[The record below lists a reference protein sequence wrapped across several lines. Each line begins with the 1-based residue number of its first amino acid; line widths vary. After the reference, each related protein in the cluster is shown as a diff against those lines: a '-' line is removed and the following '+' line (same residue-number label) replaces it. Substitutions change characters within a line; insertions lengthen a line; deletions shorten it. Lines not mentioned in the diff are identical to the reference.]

1 MLEDDLI
8 RMSNLQSFQ
17 EIGHCY
23 TTRKGGVS
31 TGVFESMNPS
41 FTRGDQ
47 VDSVRENFEILAK
60 KLGVSVSD
68 FVLADQTHTTNVA
81 VVNAE
86 DKGNGITKPL
96 PYKDVDGLVTNCRGV
111 VLMTYYAD
119 CVPLYFYDPVHHA
132 IGMSHAGW
140 RGTVNNM
147 VASTV
152 KTMQDAFGTKAQEL
166 VCAIGPCICQ
176 DCYEVGEDVAKAF
189 RSLFNHHTGI
199 LKPGKQTGKW
209 QLDLKAAN
217 QTLMQAEGIQHISV
231 SSWCTKCH
239 PEYFFS
245 HRQLGAKRGT
255 QAGILF
261 LR

>member
-1 MLEDDLI
+1 MLENDLI
-8 RMSNLQSFQ
+8 RMPNLQAFS

-31 TGVFESMNPS
+31 TDFFESMNPS
-41 FTRGDQ
+41 FIRGDEAAA
-47 VDSVRENFEILAK
+47 VKKNFEILAQ
-60 KLGVSVSD
+60 KLGIGVSD

-81 VVNAE
+81 VVTAA

-111 VLMTYYAD
+111 ALMTYYAD
-119 CVPLYFYDPVHHA
+119 CVPLYFYDPIHHA

-140 RGTVNNM
+140 RGTANNM

-152 KTMQDAFGTKAQEL
+152 KMMKAAFGTQPQDL

-176 DCYEVGEDVAKAF
+176 DCYEVGEDVARAF
-189 RSLFNHHTGI
+189 SPLFQDTTI
-199 LKPGKQTGKW
+199 LKLGKQSGKF

-217 QTLMQAEGIQHISV
+217 QGLMQAQGIQHIDV

-239 PEYFFS
+239 PDRFFS
-245 HRQLGAKRGT
+245 HRQLGTKRGT
-255 QAGILF
+255 QAGIIF
-261 LR
+261 LK